1 MKTENSQDKNEDSQ
15 NKPDTYTGS
24 ILSALE
30 GKTE

>member
-1 MKTENSQDKNEDSQ
+1 MKHENSQDKNEDLQ
-15 NKPDTYTGS
+15 NKPDTYTRL